1 MGYSLG
7 STRMKNRLWMW
18 AYAWAD
24 LFEALAGVL
33 SFASWWP
40 HWGMKLRVWKME
52 EEMRVWK
59 MKDMKE

>member
-1 MGYSLG
+1 
-7 STRMKNRLWMW
+7 MKNRLWMW

-52 EEMRVWK
+52 EEIK
-59 MKDMKE
+59 Q

>member
-1 MGYSLG
+1 
-7 STRMKNRLWMW
+7 MKNRLWMW

-24 LFEALAGVL
+24 MSEGLAAVV
-33 SFASWWP
+33 SFAFWFP